1 MPPCSVKPCQKNM
14 LQKNKLLTLASFI
27 AFVFL
32 GAAAVGFPSPGERNL
47 KVLPKD
53 ISNEKL
59 DSIMQTY
66 TVALGVD
73 CKFCHRPY
81 RNFPDSLDFASD
93 TEPMKENARDMIKMV
108 IDINS
113 KYFYFD
119 STQRPEYLHT
129 ITCINCHRGQP
140 LPPENH

>member
-1 MPPCSVKPCQKNM
+1 M
-14 LQKNKLLTLASFI
+14 LQKNKIVTMAFFM
-27 AFVFL
+27 AFVII
-32 GAAAVGFPSPGERNL
+32 GAAAVSLPLRKERNL

-53 ISNEKL
+53 ISDEKL
-59 DSIMQTY
+59 DSIMKTY
-66 TVALGVD
+66 TVALGVE

-81 RNFPDSLDFASD
+81 SNFPDSLNFASD
-93 TEPMKENARDMIKMV
+93 LEPMKENAREMMRMV
-108 IDINS
+108 IEINS

-129 ITCINCHRGQP
+129 ITCKNCHRGQP

>member
-1 MPPCSVKPCQKNM
+1 M
-14 LQKNKLLTLASFI
+14 L
-27 AFVFL
+27 AFVII
-32 GAAAVGFPSPGERNL
+32 GVAAVTIPLGKARNL

-53 ISNEKL
+53 ISDEKL
-59 DSIMQTY
+59 DSIMKTY

-73 CKFCHRPY
+73 CKFCHRPFKD
-81 RNFPDSLDFASD
+81 FPDSLDYVSD
-93 TEPMKENARDMIKMV
+93 IEPMKENARDMMRMV

-129 ITCINCHRGQP
+129 ITCKNCHRGHP
-140 LPPENH
+140 LPPEDH

>member
-1 MPPCSVKPCQKNM
+1 MFKKKKM
-14 LQKNKLLTLASFI
+14 LATIVLVALVSAG
-27 AFVFL
+27 V
-32 GAAAVGFPSPGERNL
+32 AAVNAPGYKHKNL

-53 ISNEKL
+53 ISDEKL
-59 DSIMQTY
+59 DSIMKTY
-66 TVALGVD
+66 TVGLGVE
-73 CKFCHRPY
+73 CKFCHQ
-81 RNFPDSLDFASD
+81 PDNGFVIKVDYAAD
-93 TEPMKENARDMIKMV
+93 VNPMKENARDMMRMV

-129 ITCINCHRGQP
+129 VTCINCHQGQP

>member
-1 MPPCSVKPCQKNM
+1 MFHKKKIV
-14 LQKNKLLTLASFI
+14 TLAAMF
-27 AFVFL
+27 AFVIL
-32 GAAAVGFPSPGERNL
+32 GVAAVTIPMRKERNL

-53 ISNEKL
+53 ISDEKL
-59 DSIMQTY
+59 DSIMKTY

-73 CKFCHRPY
+73 CKFCHQPVKG
-81 RNFPDSLDFASD
+81 FTDSLDFVSD
-93 TEPMKENARDMIKMV
+93 KEPMKENARSMMRMV

-113 KYFYFD
+113 KYFYYD

-129 ITCINCHRGQP
+129 VTCKNCHQGHP

>member
-1 MPPCSVKPCQKNM
+1 MFKKRKLIVTIVM
-14 LQKNKLLTLASFI
+14 LSFVV
-27 AFVFL
+27 AGV
-32 GAAAVGFPSPGERNL
+32 AAINSPRFNPRNL

-59 DSIMQTY
+59 DSIMKTY
-66 TVALGVD
+66 TVALGVE

-81 RNFPDSLDFASD
+81 SNSHDSLDFASD
-93 TEPMKENARDMIKMV
+93 LEPMKENARDMMRMV

-119 STQRPEYLHT
+119 STKRPEYLNV
-129 ITCINCHRGQP
+129 ITCKNCHRGQP
-140 LPPENH
+140 LPPDYH

>member
-1 MPPCSVKPCQKNM
+1 MFQKKKIVT
-14 LQKNKLLTLASFI
+14 LVCLL
-27 AFVFL
+27 AFVII
-32 GAAAVGFPSPGERNL
+32 GVAAVTTPLRKARNL

-53 ISNEKL
+53 ISDEKL
-59 DSIMQTY
+59 DSIMKTY

-73 CKFCHRPY
+73 CKFCHRPFKG
-81 RNFPDSLDFASD
+81 FPDSLDYVSD
-93 TEPMKENARDMIKMV
+93 IEPMKENARDMMRMV

-119 STQRPEYLHT
+119 STQRPEYLHV
-129 ITCINCHRGQP
+129 INCKNCHRGQP